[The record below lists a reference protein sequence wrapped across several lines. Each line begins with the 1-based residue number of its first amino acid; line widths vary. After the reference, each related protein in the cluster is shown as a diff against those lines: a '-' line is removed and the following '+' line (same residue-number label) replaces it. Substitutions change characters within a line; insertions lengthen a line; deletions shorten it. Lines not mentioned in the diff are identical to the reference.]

1 MASVSLEEHVSP
13 KYLTILID
21 DFTSGEDGRCRPWPI
36 QEMELVL
43 KQVMHSPL
51 KQKTKVQISKSESNN
66 GIDFQK
72 L

>member
-1 MASVSLEEHVSP
+1 MNSSLVASLSLEEHVSP

-21 DFTSGEDGRCRPWPI
+21 NFTSGEDGRYGPWPI

-51 KQKTKVQISKSESNN
+51 KHKNKFYVIKTK
-66 GIDFQK
+66 
-72 L
+72 